1 MDKIR
6 VFIATDDTIFQ
17 EGLSQFL
24 RDEEDLECV
33 AKPTNGEDTVRL
45 AKEFLP
51 DVVIMDLDM
60 PLSDR
65 RAQAGQA
72 VEIVRQLKAAH
83 PPVAILMVMAH
94 GFGPSLFVSL
104 QAGVAGY
111 LLKKT
116 APRELINAV
125 RSLCAGEAVFNLE
138 AVNELIDNLASDKSA
153 DTKSLEQL
161 RPREVEVLKAAARG
175 IGNKEIGSE
184 LGISERTVQ
193 THLVN
198 IFRKLDVSSRTE
210 AVLQGL
216 KQGWLRLDDLP

>member
-1 MDKIR
+1 M
-6 VFIATDDTIFQ
+6 
-17 EGLSQFL
+17 
-24 RDEEDLECV
+24 

-116 APRELINAV
+116 APRELMNAV
-125 RSLCAGEAVFNLE
+125 RSLFAGEAVFNLE

>member
-1 MDKIR
+1 MDKIK

-17 EGLSQFL
+17 EGLYQFIQ
-24 RDEEDLECV
+24 DEEDLECM

-116 APRELINAV
+116 APRELMNAV

-193 THLVN
+193 PHLVN

>member
-1 MDKIR
+1 MDKIK

-17 EGLSQFL
+17 EGLYQFIQ
-24 RDEEDLECV
+24 DEEDLECM